1 MISRMP
7 APPIVNNLEL
17 RDGWSVDISTIHNG
31 RFTETCAF
39 VLKNGKSPNGGHGSD
54 ISWVELRWYEGHM
67 EACDAA
73 YRALATLQQDRPLT
87 LTDITNI
94 LASTVGR

>member
-1 MISRMP
+1 MS

-31 RFTETCAF
+31 RFSETCAF
-39 VLKNGKSPNGGHGSD
+39 VMKDGKNPGGT
-54 ISWVELRWYEGHM
+54 SWVELRWYEGHM

-73 YRALATLQQDRPLT
+73 YRALATLPQDRALSM
-87 LTDITNI
+87 TDIMNV
-94 LASTVGR
+94 LASTIGR